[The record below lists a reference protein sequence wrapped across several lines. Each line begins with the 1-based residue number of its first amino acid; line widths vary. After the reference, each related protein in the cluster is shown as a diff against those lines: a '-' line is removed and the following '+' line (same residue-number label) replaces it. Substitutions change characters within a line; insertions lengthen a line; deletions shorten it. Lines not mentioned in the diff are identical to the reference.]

1 VSDRVIDSARISAA
15 LKDSLAGYHEE
26 IRGREAGEV
35 VEVEEGIARVKG
47 LPHVMTE
54 EMLMFEGGLRG
65 MAFNL
70 EQDEVGVILLGDAK
84 TIRQGSI
91 VHRMDRVL
99 SVPVGTE
106 LLGRVVNALAE
117 PIDGKGP
124 IMSTSFREIA
134 GPAPHVAARV
144 PRKDVH
150 EGDENMQRPGERLNL
165 RALEAPAPGVIE
177 RQPVREPLQTGLM
190 CIDSMI
196 PLGRGQRELIIGDR
210 QTGKTSLAID
220 TIINQKDENVLC
232 IYVAI
237 GQKLS
242 SVVSVVETLNAYGA
256 LDHTVIVSAT
266 AADPVTM
273 QYIAPYAGCA
283 IGEHFRDAGMHALI
297 IYDDLYK
304 HAVAY
309 RAISLLLRRPPGREA
324 FPGDIFNIHS
334 RLLERAAK
342 LIESYVLVPGSI
354 PDEEISLETAIDGME
369 WKGQEGRERA
379 EMTRKSRDDA
389 DTLRVAMLPET
400 GGSLSA
406 LPIVETLE
414 GDYSAYIPTNII
426 SITDGQIFLE
436 SDLFR
441 SGIRPALNAGLS
453 VSRVGGSAQTAA
465 MKQVSSKLRIEL
477 AQYRELAAFAQIAA
491 DMDPVSRRQ
500 ITRGRRLVELLKQNL
515 HEPKSVSDQV
525 VLLWLGVNGFLD
537 PIPVNEVSEAQI
549 RFVRILYDRYTM
561 IMDTLQESQ
570 TLDASMLE
578 ALEEAGNELLRSMG
592 YGDES

>member
-1 VSDRVIDSARISAA
+1 MSDRVIDSARISAA
-15 LKDSLAGYHEE
+15 LKDGLAGYHEE

-117 PIDGKGP
+117 PIDGKGS
-124 IMSTSFREIA
+124 IMTTSFREIA

-150 EGDENMQRPGERLNL
+150 EGDEKSQRSDERLNL

-220 TIINQKDENVLC
+220 TIINQKDEDVLC

-242 SVVSVVETLNAYGA
+242 SVVSVVETLNEYGA

-266 AADPVTM
+266 AAEPVTM

-283 IGEHFRDAGMHALI
+283 IGEHFRDTGKHALI

-309 RAISLLLRRPPGREA
+309 RTISLLLRRPPGREA

-334 RLLERAAK
+334 RLLERSAK
-342 LIESYVLVPGSI
+342 LIESYVLVPESI
-354 PDEEISLETAIDGME
+354 SDEEISLETAIDGME

-525 VLLWLGVNGFLD
+525 VLLWMGVNGFLD

-549 RFVRILYDRYTM
+549 RFVRILYDRYSKV
-561 IMDTLQESQ
+561 MDTLQESQ
-570 TLDASMLE
+570 TLDASMVE
-578 ALEEAGNELLRSMG
+578 ALREAGNELLRSMG

>member
-1 VSDRVIDSARISAA
+1 M
-15 LKDSLAGYHEE
+15 
-26 IRGREAGEV
+26 
-35 VEVEEGIARVKG
+35 EEGIARVKG

-70 EQDEVGVILLGDAK
+70 EQEEVGVILLGDADS
-84 TIRQGSI
+84 IRQGSV

-117 PIDGKGP
+117 PIDGNGP
-124 IMSTSFREIA
+124 IISTSFREIA

-144 PRKDVH
+144 PRKDDHDV
-150 EGDENMQRPGERLNL
+150 DQDVRRTGERLNL

-220 TIINQKDENVLC
+220 TIINQSGGDVLC

-242 SVVSVVETLNAYGA
+242 SVVSVVETLKTYGA

-283 IGEHFRDAGMHALI
+283 IGEHFRDSGKHALI

-309 RAISLLLRRPPGREA
+309 RTISLLLRRPPGREA

-334 RLLERAAK
+334 RLLERSAK
-342 LIESYVLVPGSI
+342 LVESYVLVPHDIADTDVSI
-354 PDEEISLETAIDGME
+354 ENAVDSVEWRGQDGF
-369 WKGQEGRERA
+369 KRA
-379 EMTRKSRDDA
+379 EAVRTKRNDA
-389 DTLRVAMLPET
+389 DTLRVERLPGT

-453 VSRVGGSAQTAA
+453 VSRVGGSAQTAP
-465 MKQVSSKLRIEL
+465 MKQVASKLRIEL

-491 DMDPVSRRQ
+491 DMDPVSRRL
-500 ITRGRRLVELLKQNL
+500 ITRGKRLVELLKQRL
-515 HEPKSVSDQV
+515 HEPKSVTEQV
-525 VLLWLGVNGFLD
+525 VSLLWLGVNGFLD
-537 PIPVNEVSEAQI
+537 SVPIKDISEAKI
-549 RFVRILYDRYTM
+549 RFIRILEDRYTW
-561 IMDTLQESQ
+561 IMDRLHKEQV
-570 TLDASMLE
+570 LDDTII
-578 ALEEAGNELLRSMG
+578 EELKKAGDDLLRSMG
-592 YGDES
+592 YGSIT

>member
-1 VSDRVIDSARISAA
+1 MSDRVIDSARISAA
-15 LKDSLAGYHEE
+15 LKDGLAGYHEE

-117 PIDGKGP
+117 PIDGKGS
-124 IMSTSFREIA
+124 IMTTSFREIA

-150 EGDENMQRPGERLNL
+150 EGDEKSQRSDERLNL

-220 TIINQKDENVLC
+220 TIINQKDEDVLC

-242 SVVSVVETLNAYGA
+242 SVVSVVETLNEYGA

-266 AADPVTM
+266 AAEPVTM

-283 IGEHFRDAGMHALI
+283 IGEHFRDTGKHALI

-309 RAISLLLRRPPGREA
+309 RTISLLLRRPPGREA

-334 RLLERAAK
+334 RLLERSAK

-354 PDEEISLETAIDGME
+354 SDEEISLETAIDGME

-549 RFVRILYDRYTM
+549 RFVRILYDRYSKV
-561 IMDTLQESQ
+561 MDTLQESQ
-570 TLDASMLE
+570 TLDASMVE
-578 ALEEAGNELLRSMG
+578 ALREAGNELLRSMG